1 MFCNREREKTSKEM
15 DMYSIMYMM
24 LYILARERM
33 FPSSCLQ
40 QFSDIVPLKL
50 YIQTAEEAFL
60 ILNES

>member
-33 FPSSCLQ
+33 FTSSCLQ